1 MKDSS
6 VRVLVT
12 GGGGVIGRSVIREL
26 LNFQADYEYD
36 GKKDVNFNI
45 ISLDNYS
52 TSKKIDDSKKMLGV
66 RYLVCDITKPYRKPD
81 YKDKDGSMKSKRRTG
96 RVFDNLLD
104 CDLGQPENYHKNGY
118 KMGNP
123 DIIIHCAG
131 LTHILD
137 VAKNVDKFE
146 EYQYTDPSSFP
157 MDSLDANVIGI
168 KNMLEFAIHGQHKED
183 IDRRNNERITEFIGH
198 KWENS
203 KYAQIFYI
211 SCMPKDDIYVDEYQ
225 FTKSLGEELCKF
237 YHRQFNLNVGSFC
250 FKKGFRLSKFSK
262 YIIEMIGKD
271 LKGKKYV
278 LG

>member
-6 VRVLVT
+6 LRILVT
-12 GGGGVIGRSVIREL
+12 GGGGVVGRSVIREL
-26 LNFQADYEYD
+26 LNFQSDYEFG
-36 GKKDVNFNI
+36 GKQDVNLDI

-52 TSKKIDDSKKMLGV
+52 NSNKIDDSRNVLGV
-66 RYLVCDITKPYRKPD
+66 RYLDCDIVKPHRKPD
-81 YKDKDGSMKSKRRTG
+81 YKDKDGNMGLKRRTG

-118 KMGNP
+118 KIGNP
-123 DIIIHCAG
+123 DIIIHCAA
-131 LTHILD
+131 LTKTYD
-137 VAKNVDKFE
+137 VAKNVDNFK
-146 EYQYTDPSSFP
+146 EYQHADDYP

-183 IDRRNNERITEFIGH
+183 IDRRNNERITEFIGREW
-198 KWENS
+198 KNS

-237 YHRQFNLNVGSFC
+237 YHRQFNLNVGIFC
-250 FKKGFRLSKFSK
+250 FKQDALFTEFSK
-262 YIIEMIGKD
+262 YVVSMIGKD